1 MSEAE
6 VLNIVLQ
13 VLDVVLKKHED
24 NGRHEI
30 NRSDLGAAIAQLKA
44 GGLSV
49 AKPEVQKLF

>member
-1 MSEAE
+1 MSEDE

-13 VLDVVLKKHED
+13 VLDVVLKKHEE

>member
-1 MSEAE
+1 MSEEE
-6 VLNIVLQ
+6 VLIIVLQ
-13 VLDVVLKKHED
+13 VFEAVLKKHEE

-30 NRSDLGAAIAQLKA
+30 NRSDLAAAIAQLKA